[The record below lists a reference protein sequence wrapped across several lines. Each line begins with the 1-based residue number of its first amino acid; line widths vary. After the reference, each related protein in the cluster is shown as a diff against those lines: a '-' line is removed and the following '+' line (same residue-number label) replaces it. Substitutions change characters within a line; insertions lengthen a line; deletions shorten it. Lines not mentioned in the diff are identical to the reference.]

1 MEQTTMHRQAYLYLF
16 LSLILALFSFPSTSY
31 ADGGFPIIGVLHAGR
46 RPEGIAVDAQTHMVY
61 IAYESHSMVVGFDPI
76 TGKVRW
82 RRTTGDVTADIQVDS
97 ITHRVYVASF
107 SFQKKQA
114 LLIVLDGVTGKTLL
128 TAAVHTTPDFG
139 DNGLA
144 VDTKRG
150 RVYVSS
156 SSDGVITVLTLITAP
171 GTGDL
176 TAEASFISVGPH
188 PQALG
193 VNSRL
198 GRLYVADAAQH
209 RVTVLDEDSGRKL
222 ATISVADVPVP
233 PLRVDEATGRVYVVC
248 SIGQELDVIDGN
260 TNSILARIP
269 VTPYPEGVAF
279 NTATGRI
286 YVADEGNKDNSFS
299 NESTGTTITIIDS
312 QSLDVLGT
320 LSVGRAPDGVEADPA
335 LRRVYVS
342 VEDSDAVV
350 EISDSVD
357 IPLQSGKTLHQV
369 AAVHQAVFLLQ
380 QATVITLIVMI
391 LTMVGATLSALSPRW
406 RARRSS
412 R

>member
-1 MEQTTMHRQAYLYLF
+1 MHRQIYLYLL

-31 ADGGFPIIGVLHAGR
+31 ADGGFPIIGVLHAGQ
-46 RPEGIAVDAQTHMVY
+46 RPEGIAVDTQTHMVY
-61 IAYESHSMVVGFDPI
+61 IAYESHGMVVGFDPF

-82 RRTTGDVTADIQVDS
+82 RTTTGDVPTDVQVDS
-97 ITHRVYVASF
+97 TTHRVYIASY
-107 SFQKKQA
+107 SFQNKQV
-114 LLIVLDGVTGKTLL
+114 LLSILDGATGKILL
-128 TAAVHTTPDFG
+128 TVALHSTAESG
-139 DNGLA
+139 DNSIG
-144 VDTKRG
+144 VDTKRQ
-150 RVYVSS
+150 RVYVSNS
-156 SSDGVITVLTLITAP
+156 ADGTITVLTLITSP

-209 RVTVLDEDSGRKL
+209 RVTVLDEGSGRKL

-233 PLRVDEATGRVYVVC
+233 PLRVDEATGRVYVIC

-269 VTPYPEGVAF
+269 VSPYPEGVAF

-299 NESTGTTITIIDS
+299 DESTGTTITIIDS

-357 IPLQSGKTLHQV
+357 IPLQSSTPLHQV

-406 RARRSS
+406 RARRNS